1 MFFLEKTKSNLFALI
16 FAILFGLFIG
26 LALVTENKL
35 LWAPLLIILTWAWV
49 RFATKFPAESLIL
62 IIFLVE
68 DCFDIVSFGLRQRF
82 LSDIGIA
89 LMLPLIALNMSR
101 VLKHIFKVRSAYA
114 KAILLFFAAICISLY
129 FGSTMKFGQPFDV
142 GLVVARKFLL
152 VLSYFFLVAVSASQ
166 ENCYRFLKYLAW
178 LGALLAILTVAEAAL
193 GGGVIFSHYYA
204 IGQERAGFL
213 RIHVGTFLIVFSV
226 IYSFLKALYLER
238 TDIVRIIYLLIALLG
253 LATLVFITMTRAV
266 LLGILITFLFWI
278 SYKVNSRKIMLLCFT
293 ASLLAFFVLSG
304 LFDEILSKSFVGKI
318 MEMTKSEVF
327 SYTGNIS
334 VRINGAKYYL
344 ELMLKN
350 VPFTGIGI
358 FSSTNYPNNPVTIA
372 AERYHYFPI
381 DINALTTLIYFGLQG
396 LILLLYFTTKSIRDS
411 YITMK
416 RYAYPDKFN
425 FEILLLIFVYTLA
438 TPTLN
443 NIIVEK
449 MLIYSGSFFYLLW
462 LAATRLPTY
471 KAYKS

>member
-1 MFFLEKTKSNLFALI
+1 VTTRYINNYNFRVLTLATV
-16 FAILFGLFIG
+16 FGLFTGI
-26 LALVTENKL
+26 AVVAESNFFFV
-35 LWAPLLIILTWAWV
+35 PLLIIGSWVWV
-49 RFATKFPAESLIL
+49 RFASRYPAEALVIIL
-62 IIFLVE
+62 FLAE

-89 LMLPLIALNMSR
+89 LMLPLIVLNMSR

-114 KAILLFFAAICISLY
+114 KAILLFFAAICVSLY

-178 LGALLAILTVAEAAL
+178 LGALLATLTVAEAAL

-204 IGQERAGFL
+204 IGQERAGLL

-226 IYSFLKALYLER
+226 IYSFLKALYLVR
-238 TDIVRIIYLLIALLG
+238 TGIVRIIYLLIALLG

-266 LLGILITFLFWI
+266 LLGILITLFFWI
-278 SYKVNSRKIMLLCFT
+278 SYKVNSRKIMLVCFT
-293 ASLLAFFVLSG
+293 ASLLAFLLLSG
-304 LFDEILSKSFVGKI
+304 LFDEILSNSFVGKI

-327 SYTGNIS
+327 SDTGNIS

-350 VPFTGIGI
+350 APFTGIGI

-396 LILLLYFTTKSIRDS
+396 LILLIYFTTKSIRDS

-425 FEILLLIFVYTLA
+425 FEILLLIFVYILA

-443 NIIVEK
+443 NIIVEN
-449 MLIYSGSFFYLLW
+449 MLIYSGPVFYLLW
-462 LAATRLPTY
+462 LTETRLPTY